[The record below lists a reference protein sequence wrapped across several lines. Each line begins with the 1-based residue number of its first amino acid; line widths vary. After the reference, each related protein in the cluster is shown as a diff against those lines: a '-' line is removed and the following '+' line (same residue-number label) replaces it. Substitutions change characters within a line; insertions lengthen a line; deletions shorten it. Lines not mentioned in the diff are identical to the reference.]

1 MAVRPSKLTPEL
13 SSEICRRLAEPEDET
28 FAPQY
33 ARAREIGYHAS
44 FDLIVDVA
52 DMPRSRRRQ
61 PARCDHP
68 GRRRGCARC
77 LRSPAAGSRFDR
89 CRPETDGSANFLGE
103 AGEFAAADRRDLADA
118 QSVAQVAGLVLQ
130 PIGGLLE

>member
-52 DMPRSRRRQ
+52 DMPQIETSAARQMRSSW
-61 PARCDHP
+61 PA
-68 GRRRGCARC
+68 AW
-77 LRSPAAGSRFDR
+77 LRSVPSIPC
-89 CRPETDGSANFLGE
+89 CRVPVRSMPT
-103 AGEFAAADRRDLADA
+103 
-118 QSVAQVAGLVLQ
+118 
-130 PIGGLLE
+130 